1 MRLARAEIDT
11 IPNALLIPYRA
22 ISELQGGDQVGI
34 VNPDGKAEIRAVT
47 TGEVYGHFIVIKEG
61 LKLGEKVIVEG
72 FQKVRQGI
80 PVSAKPYTDSLK
92 TEGTQDASEKKSS
105 TGQS

>member
-1 MRLARAEIDT
+1 
-11 IPNALLIPYRA
+11 
-22 ISELQGGDQVGI
+22 
-34 VNPDGKAEIRAVT
+34 
-47 TGEVYGHFIVIKEG
+47 
-61 LKLGEKVIVEG
+61 VEG

-92 TEGTQDASEKKSS
+92 TEETQDASEKKSS